1 MLCLFLEIKMEGVR
15 LPFVSKISTYTCL
28 LKCRISHLCRTS
40 QLFRFAYLFLHTL
53 HTIHL
58 AQLASCCLL
67 WLSRQIRALL
77 HIMLLY
83 MIVRRQT
90 WHACCL
96 CQSINI
102 FSKLLARRGQ
112 SVMATSSVPLQC
124 IHVLMTKLWLTWAA
138 EVVARQKRK
147 GRAPVLPASSSR
159 VLTRST
165 TGRY

>member
-1 MLCLFLEIKMEGVR
+1 MPVLENGTMIDCPLFLK
-15 LPFVSKISTYTCL
+15 
-28 LKCRISHLCRTS
+28 
-40 QLFRFAYLFLHTL
+40 FLHTPVFSNVVL
-53 HTIHL
+53 AIYVGHHNYFDLLTYSCTHCTPYTIHL

-147 GRAPVLPASSSR
+147 GRAPVLLASSSR